1 MKRILILATVAF
13 FAGATSCTDGG
24 EAVLPPP
31 VPETTVRLEGAI
43 GSSTRAVIGSGY
55 EKDLEVSF
63 ARSDETAV
71 SAETYGAWSLCDAV
85 RSGGTGNRPILFAES
100 QLYPEDGGSIRLCG
114 YYPRSTG
121 VTDSGVT
128 FGVDGDTDI
137 MATGLLSGS
146 HSSPIVS
153 CLFRHLLT
161 QLQFICYSDRAADWG
176 SIVRIEAESVHTGQ
190 RLDLSEETPQLTD
203 ISTEEQIRDIRV
215 GGIAGL
221 SMPEIDEADPVLPE
235 VQGYI
240 LLPVSPE
247 TGTETAPLRLRI
259 VTTHDGKGNETET
272 VHHASVFVEGGF
284 QAGELHCI
292 ELLFSGRGLEVVS
305 VSVADWNDH
314 TTDGGNI
321 DL

>member
-221 SMPEIDEADPVLPE
+221 SMPE